1 LLGRPLI
8 SNRYKAGENNKQ
20 IRLPATRK

>member
-1 LLGRPLI
+1 LLSRPLI

-20 IRLPATRK
+20 NRLPAMRK

>member
-20 IRLPATRK
+20 IRLPAMRK